1 MTTVAAGREEAAL
14 ANGVRYAALYRPGAE
29 VTTVS
34 VWILAGSRHE
44 SAPGVAHLLEHVVMQ
59 SVPAGATLPVI
70 DEIEAW
76 GGDANAVTARD
87 HVVLHASVPASDGGA
102 ALRVLAA
109 AVTTTDFD
117 DDVVEAERR
126 VVQEELRLAAADPT
140 DIVHDAFFLAA
151 YGDHPMGA
159 PVGGTAAG
167 VARLGTAELAAFAA
181 GQVRPATVAV
191 VVCGGLAG
199 GEVRAM
205 LSDSPLAELPG
216 GAGRPADASPPVAAG
231 RRDVPMLSDTAAVV
245 IGGQGF
251 ALSDRR
257 LPAAEVVMELLAG
270 GNAAVLSQELRSR
283 RGLSYDLW
291 GCVSGYR
298 ETGSWRVAVATAPE
312 HRENVAELTAE
323 LLTGAARAGWTP
335 GQVRRA
341 GRRAAGLLRVEAES
355 SLAEV
360 MRYGNH
366 ACVGDAPGFALANYA
381 ADLAAVRAA
390 DVHEVAEIMTDQ
402 LVVATAGTGAAGQ
415 AAVGREHGARREDP

>member
-14 ANGVRYAALYRPGAE
+14 ANGVRYAALYRPGAG

-44 SAPGVAHLLEHVVMQ
+44 PAAGVAHLLEHVVMQ
-59 SVPAGATLPVI
+59 SVPAGRTFPVI

-87 HVVLHASVPASDGGA
+87 HVVLHASVPTSDAGA

-109 AVTTTDFD
+109 AVTTADFD
-117 DDVVEAERR
+117 DGLVVSERR

-151 YGDHPMGA
+151 YGDHPMGR
-159 PVGGTAAG
+159 PVGGTAAD
-167 VARLGTAELAAFAA
+167 VARLGPAELAAFAR
-181 GQVRPATVAV
+181 GQVRPAMTAV

-199 GEVRAM
+199 GEVGAT
-205 LSDSPLAELPG
+205 LSDSALADLPG
-216 GAGRPADASPPVAAG
+216 AGAGRPADAAPPVTAA
-231 RRDVPMLSDTAAVV
+231 RRDVPIRSDTAAVV

-257 LPAAEVVMELLAG
+257 LPVAEVVLELLAG
-270 GNAAVLSQELRSR
+270 SNAAVLSQELRSR

-291 GCVSGYR
+291 GCASGYR

-323 LLTGAARAGWTP
+323 LLTGAARTGWTP
-335 GQVRRA
+335 EQVRRA

-355 SLAEV
+355 SLAEA

-366 ACVGDAPGFALANYA
+366 AYVGGSPGFALASYA

-402 LVVATAGTGAAGQ
+402 LVVATAGTG
-415 AAVGREHGARREDP
+415 